1 MPKPLISLVAIISQN
16 RVLADTKLEST
27 NHIPWR
33 IPSDLKRFQ
42 EITMRHPIILG
53 RTTFETM
60 KNPLKNRTNIV
71 ITRNPNYQ
79 AFGCPVVHSVD
90 EAIKWASVCEKE
102 EIFIVGG
109 AQIYTEGLPFADRL
123 YLTVVEGSFDGDILF
138 PEYEKEFTKIIHTEN
153 HEENGFKFKFINLER

>member
-1 MPKPLISLVAIISQN
+1 MSKPIISLVAIISEN

-33 IPSDLKRFQ
+33 LSLDLKRFQ
-42 EITMRHPIILG
+42 QITTRHPIILG

-60 KNPLKNRTNIV
+60 KSPLKNRTNIIV
-71 ITRNPNYQ
+71 TRNQNYE

-90 EAIKWASVCEKE
+90 EAIKWASVTEKE

-109 AQIYTEGLPFADRL
+109 AQIYTECLPFADRL
-123 YLTVVEGSFDGDILF
+123 YLTIVEGDTEGDIIF
-138 PEYEKEFTKIIHTEN
+138 PEYTKEFTKVTLEEN
-153 HEENGFKFKFINLER
+153 HEESGFKFKFLNLER

>member
-1 MPKPLISLVAIISQN
+1 MSKPIISLVAIISEN
-16 RVLADTKLEST
+16 RVLADTKIQST

-33 IPSDLKRFQ
+33 ISSDLKRFQ

-60 KNPLKNRTNIV
+60 KSPLKNRTNIIV
-71 ITRNPNYQ
+71 TRNQNYE

-90 EAIKWASVCEKE
+90 EAIKWATVTEKD

-109 AQIYTEGLPFADRL
+109 AQIYTESLPLVDRL
-123 YLTVVEGSFDGDILF
+123 YLTIVECNTDGDVIF
-138 PEYEKEFTKIIHTEN
+138 PEYAKEFTKVTLEEN